1 MPRDAPP
8 RRLPDMRHTVVLP
21 TGVALVLALAV
32 PATAADQRYI
42 SRTITE
48 PANPGLRV
56 TGVLSDMVATSN
68 ARIVVLTSWRQLTAP
83 SGKRRFRNT
92 QNQSCHFTI
101 TYSVRSLLSS
111 DPDPG
116 EYVTA
121 RLPAESSR
129 HLLDSGQRGSRAFR
143 VVRRPGIGGRVRV
156 DAIWAGV
163 LTKRDDIAPG
173 DQTAWT
179 EMRVSA
185 TSDVGDEC
193 HSGTWREALGPAIGD
208 SLAVARTKLRFTR
221 KR

>member
-1 MPRDAPP
+1 
-8 RRLPDMRHTVVLP
+8 MRTTSSRP
-21 TGVALVLALAV
+21 ALAAGIGLALMLAV
-32 PATAADQRYI
+32 PATAADQRYV

-83 SGKRRFRNT
+83 SGKRRFRNV
-92 QNQSCHFTI
+92 QNRSCQFTI
-101 TYSVRSLLSS
+101 TYSASSVLSS
-111 DPDPG
+111 DPDA
-116 EYVTA
+116 EQYVTA
-121 RLPAESSR
+121 RLPAASSQ

-179 EMRVSA
+179 EIRVA
-185 TSDVGDEC
+185 AISDVGDEC

-208 SLAVARTKLRFTR
+208 SLAVARTKLRFTP
-221 KR
+221 KG